1 MSKYLVSARKYR
13 PASFEQLVGQEHISR
28 TLRNALSQAKLA
40 HAFLFCGPR
49 GVGKTTTARIL
60 AKVINCLNPQNDG
73 IDPCNECD
81 SCKSFIENASF
92 NILELDAAS
101 NNSVEHIR
109 NLIEQVRF
117 QPQTGNYKVFI
128 IDEVHMLTSQAF
140 NAFLKTLEEP
150 PSHVKFILAT
160 TEKHK
165 ILPTIL
171 SRCQIFDFKRI
182 QTSDIVS
189 QLEKIN
195 AEEGRTAEPE
205 ALHLIASKS
214 DGAMRDALSIYD
226 KIASTNTHIAYK
238 DVVAS
243 LNVLDFDYFF
253 MLTDALLQKD
263 LVRTLT
269 VLNEIIQKGFEPEQ
283 VVEGL
288 SEHLRNLLMCKDPR
302 TLSILDAGKTLLER
316 YSNQAIS
323 ANHSFLL
330 SSLHLLNQCDISLPR
345 ANNKRLYTEIALSK
359 ICYLSHKVS
368 ENQIEEKKTKVANSE
383 PSLKSDHVE
392 SKPSNAEGSEVP
404 VVSPSTDV
412 QNRAE
417 SIQDT
422 EKEKSFFELP
432 KENGRNEIHK
442 ITVESVP
449 DSVINTPVISD
460 FSNLLSKIKSEEIVK
475 KSQRQKLS
483 LETINKIWEDHLNGV
498 SSKSVKAYLKM
509 AIKSLD
515 KKMLVVYVPNEIN
528 RNSILQET
536 ALIEKIRKETGI
548 TDLLMDVRIDLAQ
561 FPGYEEVPVKK
572 VLSTKEKYIIMKNI
586 NPVLEDLRIKFD
598 LKVDKPV

>member
-13 PASFEQLVGQEHISR
+13 PASFEQLVGQEHISH
-28 TLRNALSQAKLA
+28 TLKNALSQAKLA

-73 IDPCNECD
+73 IDPCNDCN
-81 SCKSFIENASF
+81 SCKSFNENASF

-189 QLEKIN
+189 QLVKIN
-195 AEEGRTAEPE
+195 TEESRTAEPE

-226 KIASTNTHIAYK
+226 KIASTTTHITYK

-288 SEHLRNLLMCKDPR
+288 SEHIRNLLMCKDPR

-316 YSNQAIS
+316 YSNQAMS

-359 ICYLSHKVS
+359 ICYLSHKVT
-368 ENQIEEKKTKVANSE
+368 ENQIEEKKTKVVNSDS
-383 PSLKSDHVE
+383 SLKSDQIE
-392 SKPSNAEGSEVP
+392 SKPAKAEGSEAP
-404 VVSPSTDV
+404 VTSHTMV
-412 QNRAE
+412 QNRTE
-417 SIQDT
+417 SNQDPI
-422 EKEKSFFELP
+422 KENLYTELP
-432 KENGRNEIHK
+432 KVNEKNESQK
-442 ITVESVP
+442 ISDESVP

-475 KSQRQKLS
+475 KSQRQQLS
-483 LETINKIWEDHLNGV
+483 LDTINKIWEDYLTEVG
-498 SSKSVKAYLKM
+498 SKSIKAYLRM

-536 ALIEKIRKETGI
+536 VLIEKIRNETGI
-548 TDLLMDVRIDLAQ
+548 PDLLMDVRIDPAQ
-561 FPGYEEVPVKK
+561 FPGYEETPVKK
-572 VLSTKEKYIIMKNI
+572 VLSTKEKYTIMKNI